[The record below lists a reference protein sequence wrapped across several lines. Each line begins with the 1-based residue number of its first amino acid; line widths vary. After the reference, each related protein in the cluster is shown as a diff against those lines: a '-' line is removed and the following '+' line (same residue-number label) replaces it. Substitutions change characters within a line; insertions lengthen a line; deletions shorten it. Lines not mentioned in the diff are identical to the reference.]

1 MRDPVLRADG
11 ICKTFASR
19 AVLKSA
25 ALWARA
31 GAVTLLL
38 GRNGSGK
45 TTLMRIAAGLLR
57 ADQGRVQ
64 LADRSWETPALHRL
78 ATHGLFYLPERGL
91 LLRNRRVLS
100 QLQMLARRFDVES
113 ELPAAIRQF
122 RLDSLTDRL
131 PDMLS
136 GGEVRRVELAL
147 AWLRNPLC
155 LLADEPFMGIAP
167 ADAEEISH
175 ALRALARRGAAVVVS
190 GHEVPLLLDL
200 ADEVV
205 WVVAGTTH
213 GLGSPAQAREHWQ
226 FRREYLGMNV

>member
-1 MRDPVLRADG
+1 
-11 ICKTFASR
+11 
-19 AVLKSA
+19 
-25 ALWARA
+25 
-31 GAVTLLL
+31 
-38 GRNGSGK
+38 
-45 TTLMRIAAGLLR
+45 
-57 ADQGRVQ
+57 
-64 LADRSWETPALHRL
+64 
-78 ATHGLFYLPERGL
+78 
-91 LLRNRRVLS
+91 VLS